1 MGTKKI
7 KDSAQVEHA
16 VGRAVNYEVTVADMA
31 RRSERRAWRVA
42 GASTVMS
49 LVLAGGYF
57 YMLPLKQKVPYL
69 VMADASSGT
78 ATVARLTGDL
88 GKTSIARSE
97 AIHRSNVAHYIQA
110 REAYDLALLKLR
122 DWTVVHTMSSPEVA
136 RSYTAA
142 NSSQNPESPFNLYR
156 NEEAIRVQINS
167 IQMIGG
173 EDGAV
178 PKGATVRF
186 QRTRYN
192 KTNGWTDFLDNRIAT
207 LTFTYK
213 DLALDEKQRI
223 ENPLGFQVTSYRVDR
238 DYSSTPPPATP
249 RPATAAAAAAAGMP
263 GQPAGADMLPAAMQ
277 APPVQPGMPAQPGM
291 PGAPTAPG
299 TTAAPTAVPPAT
311 LPSTAQG
318 AAPR

>member
-49 LVLAGGYF
+49 LILAGGYF

-122 DWTVVHTMSSPEVA
+122 DWTVVYTMSAPEVA

-156 NEEAIRVQINS
+156 NDKAIRVQINS

-173 EDGAV
+173 EDGAM

-186 QRTRYN
+186 QRTRYD

-249 RPATAAAAAAAGMP
+249 RPTTAAVAMP

-277 APPVQPGMPAQPGM
+277 APPVQPGMPAQPGA
-291 PGAPTAPG
+291 APVAAPG
-299 TTAAPTAVPPAT
+299 TAAAPATVPPAT